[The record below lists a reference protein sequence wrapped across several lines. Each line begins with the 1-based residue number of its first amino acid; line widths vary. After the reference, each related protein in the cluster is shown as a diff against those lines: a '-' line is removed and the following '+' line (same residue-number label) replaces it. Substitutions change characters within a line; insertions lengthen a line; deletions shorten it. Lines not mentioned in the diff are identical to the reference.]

1 MTPTLRRLN
10 DRERYWG
17 MTWPGWAA
25 AAGAGAVLYAAVK
38 LSPFAIKPTVTLVL
52 LLLALGVTVVLG
64 VSGQALSPSRHL
76 AAIVNYRRAPKR
88 WALSER
94 PDKRG
99 LVLTTAPEPPTI
111 TPDESGEGGADANGS
126 MLSHQPFGENP
137 RCEEPGTPPLQPER
151 SS

>member
-25 AAGAGAVLYAAVK
+25 AAGAGVILYAAVK
-38 LSPFAIKPTVTLVL
+38 LSPFGVKPTVTIVL
-52 LLLALGVTVVLG
+52 LLLALGATVVLG
-64 VSGQALSPSRHL
+64 VSGQALSPGRHL

-88 WALSER
+88 WALSGR

-99 LVLTTAPEPPTI
+99 LVLTSAPEPPTT
-111 TPDESGEGGADANGS
+111 TPEASGEARGDADGSVLRDEPFDEIPRSEVSGARPLAPEGS
-126 MLSHQPFGENP
+126 S
-137 RCEEPGTPPLQPER
+137 
-151 SS
+151 

>member
-25 AAGAGAVLYAAVK
+25 AAGAGAILYATVK
-38 LSPFAIKPTVTLVL
+38 LSPFGVKPTVTIVV
-52 LLLALGVTVVLG
+52 LLLALGTTIVLG
-64 VSGQALSPSRHL
+64 VSGQALSPTRHL
-76 AAIVNYRRAPKR
+76 IAIIDYRRRPKR
-88 WALSER
+88 WALSGR

-99 LVLTTAPEPPTI
+99 LVLASAPELPALIP
-111 TPDESGEGGADANGS
+111 GEPGELGPGADVLDDDRFAERPVS
-126 MLSHQPFGENP
+126 
-137 RCEEPGTPPLQPER
+137 PEA